1 MQVKHIRHLLEDS
14 MPLIAANV
22 EALEHPKGKLL
33 QLGKS
38 FINMRK
44 IIRENFNCCKCHVTA
59 PKGKFALVLNG
70 RLFVLKT
77 NN

>member
-1 MQVKHIRHLLEDS
+1 MKRKKKMAIYV
-14 MPLIAANV
+14 NV

-44 IIRENFNCCKCHVTA
+44 IIRENFNCCKCHVMPPCVA
-59 PKGKFALVLNG
+59 FAFVLNTG
-70 RLFVLKT
+70 RGFEKAKT
-77 NN
+77 PNTFIL

>member
-1 MQVKHIRHLLEDS
+1 MYWLLAVA
-14 MPLIAANV
+14 PLIQNPIGTNV

-44 IIRENFNCCKCHVTA
+44 IIRENFNCCKCHVMW
-59 PKGKFALVLNG
+59 ALAFTVCFTSKG
-70 RLFVLKT
+70 RLLII
-77 NN
+77 